1 MKGMFKRAL
10 AGVAAAALAA
20 TGLALA
26 AGSASAAPTE
36 SITIVNSQTDSTYS
50 AYRFAEFGNY
60 RATDT
65 HINTVDVTTD
75 TDVLD
80 KVKDAVEATGVTVEA
95 PYTTNPAAL
104 VATFDDATLREF
116 ADAFVFDNLTADGTV
131 QGTDGQDVTIDGLEP
146 GWYLV
151 HDSQGKMMVVTSTIG
166 GYQTM
171 TINGLQETLGRIVA
185 KSNTPTK
192 PVKTADEVNQALGVG
207 STVHYTVKW
216 DLPNVAGYDPATVT
230 YILRDKPSK
239 GLTVAKSD
247 VKIYVADENGT
258 LASTTEGFGWLPP
271 SVKVTEITL
280 DGSKFGGFTDSN
292 DTMVGDGQKTFT
304 IDLSDWI
311 KADANAKYA
320 GATLYVRYGATIN
333 GDVQSNPTVTN
344 EADVTQDPDEE
355 FTGDTTTTVKIG
367 KFEFTKY
374 GVDADAA
381 KLVGATFKVWAGT
394 KAGDDDAALKFTKS
408 AVSAGADGQYVYDA
422 DNATAGA
429 SAEIKSGADGKVV
442 VNGLPAGDYTVK
454 ETIPASGYAT
464 QFMPTFTVTV
474 KADGTW
480 ELKSADTFG
489 LATGTTDIRVKNVKL
504 ITQLP
509 MTGAAGTALFTVLG
523 LLIAGAGALVYM
535 KSRNVKHA
543 LRG

>member
-36 SITIVNSQTDSTYS
+36 SITIVNSQTGSTYS
-50 AYRFAEFGNY
+50 AYRFAEFDNY
-60 RATDT
+60 KAADT

-75 TDVLD
+75 AEALD
-80 KVKDAVEATGVTVEA
+80 KVTAAVEAAGVTIEA
-95 PYTTNPAAL
+95 PYKTNPAAL
-104 VATFDDATLREF
+104 VATFDDATLRNF
-116 ADAFVFDNLTADGTV
+116 ADKFVFDGLTADGTV
-131 QGTDGQDVTIDGLEP
+131 QGTDGQDVTIDDLEP

-151 HDSQGKMMVVTSTIG
+151 HDSQGKTMVVTSTIDE
-166 GYQTM
+166 YKTM
-171 TINGLQETLGRIVA
+171 TINGLQKTLGQIVA
-185 KSNTPTK
+185 KSNTSTK
-192 PVKTADEVNQALGVG
+192 PTKTADEANQALGVG
-207 STVHYTVKW
+207 STVHYTVEW
-216 DLPNVAGYDPATVT
+216 DLPNVAGYNPDTVT

-258 LASTTEGFGWLPP
+258 FDSTTEGFGWLPAD
-271 SVKVTEITL
+271 VKVAEITL
-280 DGSKFGGFTDSN
+280 DDSKFGGFTDSN
-292 DTMVGDGQKTFT
+292 TTMVGDGQKIFT

-311 KADANAKYA
+311 TADENAKYA

-344 EADVTQDPDEE
+344 EADVAQDPHEE
-355 FTGDTTTTVKIG
+355 FAGDTTTKVNIG

-374 GVDADAA
+374 GVDADSA
-381 KLVGATFKVWAGT
+381 KLAGATFKVWAGT
-394 KAGDDDAALKFTKS
+394 QAGDDDAALKFTKS
-408 AVSAGADGQYVYDA
+408 DASAGIDGQYVYDA

-454 ETIPASGYAT
+454 ETVPAPGYAT

-474 KADGTW
+474 NADGTW
-480 ELKSADTFG
+480 TLKSADIFD
-489 LATGTTDIRVKNVKL
+489 LATGTTDIRIKNVKSV
-504 ITQLP
+504 TQLP
-509 MTGAAGTALFTVLG
+509 LTGAAGTVLFTVLG